1 MNTKEIMD
9 LALQMA
15 GLNEIPYDSGILVP
29 GEDIKTVL
37 MGVDMG
43 TPEILLGRELG
54 VDLIISHHPQG
65 GEPSVHFH
73 KVMERQIDC
82 MVKAGVP
89 VNKAQKA
96 LKARRERIERDSHVS
111 NYDRTGSAAR
121 LLKMPFMN
129 IHMPLDII
137 TENTVQGH
145 LDQQLTDPRATLG
158 DVIGALKQ
166 MGEYQNTLAGP
177 SIRVGSEKDYAGRV
191 LVLMAGG
198 TNGGEAVFKA
208 YFEAG
213 IGTIVCMHVPDEVRK
228 AVQDQN
234 IGNVIVA
241 GHMASDSIGINQFVR
256 ALQARGLRVQTMSGI
271 TSGTIAERGSEGD

>member
-1 MNTKEIMD
+1 MNTQEIMD

-15 GLNEIPYDSGILVP
+15 GLDEIPFDSGVIVP
-29 GEDIKTVL
+29 GDNISSVL
-37 MGVDMG
+37 MGVDMA
-43 TPEILLGRELG
+43 TPELLLAKELN
-54 VDLIISHHPQG
+54 VDLVISHHPQG
-65 GEPSVHFH
+65 GEPSIHFH
-73 KVMERQIDC
+73 KVMERQIEC

-96 LKARRERIERDSHVS
+96 LKACRERIERDSHVS

-137 TENTVQGH
+137 SENTVQAH
-145 LDQQLTDPRATLG
+145 LDQRVTDPRATLK
-158 DVIGALKQ
+158 DVVDALME
-166 MGEYQNTLAGP
+166 MGEYRNALACP
-177 SIRVGSEKDYAGRV
+177 CIRVGTEKDYAGRV

-198 TNGGEAVFKA
+198 TNGGEHVFKA

-213 IGTIVCMHVPDEVRK
+213 VGTIVCMHVPEEVRK

-234 IGNVIVA
+234 IGNIIVA
-241 GHMASDSIGINQFVR
+241 GHMASDSIGINRFLD
-256 ALQARGLRVQTMSGI
+256 ALRSNGLAVQTMSGI
-271 TSGTIAERGSEGD
+271 TSGSVEEGP